1 MLNTDES
8 TVVEVPGMEKS
19 LDKIVGLPDFS
30 TQLSNLQMRVPELSF
45 QEVGSLIT
53 TLFQRMDASFYPANV
68 STSVPSEP
76 KEFVLNVE
84 SLTVSA
90 VAGVSYGI
98 NAVGEGFQ
106 IVVVDTGGRWNVV
119 TGHKESLPPIN

>member
-1 MLNTDES
+1 MNTC
-8 TVVEVPGMEKS
+8 V
-19 LDKIVGLPDFS
+19 
-30 TQLSNLQMRVPELSF
+30 N
-45 QEVGSLIT
+45 
-53 TLFQRMDASFYPANV
+53 PAND
-68 STSVPSEP
+68 STSISSES

-90 VAGVSYGI
+90 VARVSYGI
-98 NAVGEGFQ
+98 DAVGEGFR

>member
-1 MLNTDES
+1 MNTS
-8 TVVEVPGMEKS
+8 V
-19 LDKIVGLPDFS
+19 
-30 TQLSNLQMRVPELSF
+30 N
-45 QEVGSLIT
+45 
-53 TLFQRMDASFYPANV
+53 PAND
-68 STSVPSEP
+68 STSISSES

-90 VAGVSYGI
+90 VAGVSYGV
-98 NAVGEGFQ
+98 NTVGEGFR